1 MEKKSLYKSE
11 QGKKEILDL
20 YEKKLGSL
28 NIDYEYKTIPTR
40 FGDTNMIV
48 TGDATKPPIIIIH
61 GSNGCAPVALETYK
75 DLIDSFSVYAIDV
88 LAQPNKSAETRL
100 SMQDDSYGQW
110 MNQIIDELE
119 LEKVTLAGF
128 SFGGLVILKT
138 LINNEHKIK
147 EVFLSAPA
155 YVVNGNPIKALIQ
168 FFIPMKRYMKT
179 KKSKYLNRFLEAAFT
194 ERDDFAQ
201 QSSALVFTHFTMD
214 FTSVPIIKSSDASK
228 IQTPITLIAAEN
240 DIIFPGRKMMKRAK
254 KIFPSLKHIMLLNN
268 SKHVQNRKDNSRI
281 AALIMNKSERFKD

>member
-201 QSSALVFTHFTMD
+201 QSLALVFTHFTMD